1 MTQVDHLEH
10 QTARSGARLIG
21 LDLIRTWAFFAIV
34 LWHTSWFARPLNVP
48 AHADSGAPVFDA
60 ALFLSRYWSFS
71 GITIVFLTSFLAG
84 LASRPFGR
92 KPWLPWFLGAGW
104 IGFSAIIS
112 HREQSGF
119 RLTWDVYP
127 LLFVGLLTG
136 WFIYR
141 IRSNKALLFLLSIC
155 AAMLT
160 LPFWRLAPTLPL
172 SRIMIEILVG
182 RCPVADWPIFPW
194 LFLIWGGLASGRL
207 YVDVRDN
214 MDASFLELR
223 RAEGVACI
231 AAIATMVYV
240 MPHWATVPV
249 NDSFSCFTLRQPP
262 RHFWGFFVG
271 IIALVRL
278 SLAPSI
284 QEWLSR
290 RRWANALSHMA
301 FNRRFFLSYLVHY
314 VAIGG
319 MTTLGRKVEIMDAS
333 WYLDLTLTV
342 AYASAI
348 LVPSTITRLRLG
360 RQSVTVSDRV

>member
-1 MTQVDHLEH
+1 MT
-10 QTARSGARLIG
+10 AISRSERRASRTGLRLIG
-21 LDLIRTWAFFAIV
+21 LDLIRAWAFFAII

-48 AHADSGAPVFDA
+48 AHADSGAPIFDA
-60 ALFLSRYWSFS
+60 VLFLSRFFSFS

-104 IGFSAIIS
+104 IAFSAIIS

-127 LLFVGLLTG
+127 LLLVGLLSG

-141 IRSNKALLFLLSIC
+141 IRSQRALLLLIGFC
-155 AAMLT
+155 ATMLT
-160 LPFWRLAPTLPL
+160 LPFWRLASALPL
-172 SRIMIEILVG
+172 SRLVIEIVVG
-182 RCPVADWPIFPW
+182 RCPVADWPILPW

-207 YVDVRDN
+207 YLDVRES
-214 MDASFLELR
+214 MDRSFLELR
-223 RAEGVACI
+223 RAEGLACI
-231 AAIATMVYV
+231 AAILTMLYV

-262 RHFWGFFVG
+262 RYFWGFFVG

-284 QEWLSR
+284 QEWLSQ
-290 RRWANALSHMA
+290 RRWARGLSHMA
-301 FNRRFFLSYLVHY
+301 FNRRFFLSYLIHY
-314 VAIGG
+314 VAIGA
-319 MTTLGRKVEIMDAS
+319 MTTIGRAVEVIDTS
-333 WYLDLTLTV
+333 WYLDLTLLA

-348 LVPSTITRLRLG
+348 VAPAVVTRLR
-360 RQSVTVSDRV
+360 